1 MSRSINQSRNLR
13 NIFLTPPKSPLTL
26 SALFCVVMVAIFY
39 GLAAAQPPATSTALP
54 PTPFRVNERITY
66 SVTFGKRPNAAY
78 AEVYAAS
85 RGRLGERDVV
95 ELRSKFKT
103 LDFTN
108 AAFYMLDESRVTF
121 AAADTGLPLYVV
133 RTQTE
138 GVLPKESIDNYLTV
152 PTSNYDLLTLLYQA
166 RNTGGTGSY
175 NLQEG
180 DKTYSVSFLASGNER
195 VKTDAGEFDTVISTV
210 QSEFLSQHGIQDMKI
225 NFSTD
230 EAKLP
235 VQIRFRTAK
244 GDFRAT
250 VASIQMVEP
259 EAESEV
265 AIPVPPRPTA
275 TPKPV
280 PTPTP
285 YIDNQPLLPELSFVL
300 GETLEYR
307 ISSAGQPVG
316 TIILRAKERKQVPG
330 QLGPQDRLLL
340 EAEVTATTGQGMGL
354 FRVGDTVRSYVN
366 PETLAPQQIDIRFNG
381 AFSTINQTVAFD
393 HNSGF
398 LTFAGVNRIEMPV
411 GTHSILSFIYALRSF
426 NLKPSKNAGNP
437 VNDTRVAVFWDK
449 RPHIFTLRPSEA
461 DIITLQGQKVSGQLI
476 TVNTGNPQLDMMGL
490 KVWLS
495 NDKSRAPLR
504 FTAGPYQADLVSE
517 SVVLPR

>member
-1 MSRSINQSRNLR
+1 MI
-13 NIFLTPPKSPLTL
+13 
-26 SALFCVVMVAIFY
+26 LFAVAI
-39 GLAAAQPPATSTALP
+39 GTVAQTPVASPAPP

-66 SVTFGKRPNAAY
+66 SVSFGKRPNAAY
-78 AEVYAAS
+78 AEIYAVS
-85 RGRLGERDVV
+85 RGRLGDRDAV

-138 GVLPKESIDNYLTV
+138 GVTPKETVDNYLQA
-152 PTSNYDLLTLLYQA
+152 PTSNYDLLTLLYQV
-166 RNTGGTGSY
+166 RTTGGTGSY

-180 DKTYSVSFLASGNER
+180 DKTYTVSFQTGGNEK
-195 VKTDAGEFDTVISTV
+195 VKTDAGEFETVVSSV
-210 QSEFLSQHGIQDMKI
+210 QSEFFTEHGMQDVKI
-225 NFSTD
+225 NFSAD
-230 EAKLP
+230 ETRIP
-235 VQIRFRTAK
+235 VLVRFRTAK

-259 EAESEV
+259 EVIPEV
-265 AIPVPPRPTA
+265 AIPVPPRPSA

-285 YIDNQPLLPELSFVL
+285 YIDNQPLLSELSFVL

-307 ISSAGQPVG
+307 ISSGGQPIG
-316 TIILRAKERKQVPG
+316 TMVLRAKERKMNLG
-330 QLGPQDRLLL
+330 QDSLRL
-340 EAEVTATTGQGMGL
+340 EAEVTAATGQGMGL
-354 FRVGDTVRSYVN
+354 FSAGDTVRSFVN
-366 PETLAPQQIDIRFNG
+366 PETLSPQQIDIRFTG
-381 AFSTINQTVAFD
+381 AFSSINQTASFD
-393 HNSGF
+393 QRSG
-398 LTFAGVNRIEMPV
+398 TVTYAGVNRLEVPV

-426 NLKPSKNAGNP
+426 NLKPSRNAANP

-449 RPHIFTLRPSEA
+449 KPLIFTLRPSEA
-461 DIITLQGQKVSGQLI
+461 DIITLQGKKVSGQLI
-476 TVNTGNPQLDMMGL
+476 TINTGNPQLDILGL

-504 FTAGPYQADLVSE
+504 FVAGPYQADLVSE
-517 SVVLPR
+517 SVVIPK

>member
-13 NIFLTPPKSPLTL
+13 DIFLTPVKLSTL
-26 SALFCVVMVAIFY
+26 LPAILFVVSIFN
-39 GLAAAQPPATSTALP
+39 GAAAAQPPVASAGLP

-85 RGRLGERDVV
+85 RGKLGERDVV

-138 GVLPKESIDNYLTV
+138 GVIPKETVDNYLQV
-152 PTSNYDLLTLLYQA
+152 PTSNYDMLTLLYQV
-166 RNTGGTGSY
+166 RNSGGTGSY

-180 DKTYSVSFLASGNER
+180 EKTYSVSFQTAGNEK

-210 QSEFLSQHGIQDMKI
+210 QSEFFTQNGIQDVKI

-230 EAKLP
+230 EARIP

-244 GDFRAT
+244 GDFRGT

-259 EAESEV
+259 EVEPEIAV
-265 AIPVPPRPTA
+265 PVPPRPTA
-275 TPKPV
+275 TPKPI

-285 YIDNQPLLPELSFVL
+285 YIDNQPLLNELSFVL

-307 ISSAGQPVG
+307 ISSGGQQVG
-316 TIILRAKERKQVPG
+316 TIILRAKERKLNLG
-330 QLGPQDRLLL
+330 QDSLRL

-354 FRVGDTVRSYVN
+354 FRAGDTVRSLVN
-366 PETLAPQQIDIRFNG
+366 PETLSPQQIDIRFTG
-381 AFSTINQTVAFD
+381 AFSSINQGAVFD
-393 HNSGF
+393 QRSGAV
-398 LTFAGVNRIEMPV
+398 TFGGVNRIEVPV

-426 NLKPSKNAGNP
+426 NLKPSKNAANP

-449 RPHIFTLRPSEA
+449 GPHIFTLRPSEA

-476 TVNTGNPQLDMMGL
+476 TVNTGNPQLDILGL

-517 SVVLPR
+517 SVVIPK